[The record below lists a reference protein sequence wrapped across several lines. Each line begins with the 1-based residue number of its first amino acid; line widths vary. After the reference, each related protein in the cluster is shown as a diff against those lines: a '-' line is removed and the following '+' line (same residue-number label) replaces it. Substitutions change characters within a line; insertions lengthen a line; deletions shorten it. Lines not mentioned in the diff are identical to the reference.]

1 MEERYGKL
9 KHAEIKLKWKYIYKK
24 NYIAGWERIKKYKN
38 YFGLSDDV
46 YAVIVWSHFS
56 FVK

>member
-1 MEERYGKL
+1 MK
-9 KHAEIKLKWKYIYKK
+9 IQYI
-24 NYIAGWERIKKYKN
+24 YIAGWERIKKYKN

-46 YAVIVWSHFS
+46 YAVIVLSHFS